1 MVSVSETLKKLKNS
15 EDNKEVLY
23 NYSSILSSCFN
34 LEANKLKTF
43 LYSFCKFPQFGV
55 LVPVDYKGCPDL
67 HFEGIFCVEI
77 EDQIKLRRFQHEL
90 WSDLLKTAKEPI
102 GRVSEANYFVVPLG
116 NGAVDWGI
124 IGKALGEEPLIR
136 LEEVDKGSRT
146 GLVLR
151 TKFRGQVLWKY
162 LNELEEFTGLSE
174 FFESLFAGD
183 LNKTKE
189 SQEKFEGF
197 EPFDVVFD
205 ENFSNPATKDLRNML
220 VSGLISELNEKC
232 PLVFAKQLK
241 SIRTTVNETVNKNT
255 KGVPILPI
263 FLFEVFYLDFC
274 QWEQIKGVFN
284 TLIEIEEFS
293 WVVEFKE
300 KFGIDGNLTTFKASM
315 NCYSPETR
323 KKFENFQIL
332 GGVTCKFLIGLGVYL
347 EEFEKF
353 QGKSVEKVVKDWML
367 PEKCQKICQKF
378 ELFRFLKTTA
388 LKISSF
394 RPAFFASKETI
405 TECYNLEHKIS
416 DSLAAGFIRSL
427 IGGILLSNGLKCCGN
442 FLLTLGI
449 LPNATFNFIQRYLND
464 DNLSVI
470 NSNTLKFPSNI
481 PKFSEIFE
489 SVQKDSLE
497 TILDYQFEDS
507 TILQKSLNLEFFNQR
522 LVKTLGKSII
532 DLILAYNLLTPYD
545 QDTSLYLYLLSE
557 LQHSYNISRITLA
570 SGLFHFLFS
579 PNSEKKPQLQQT
591 YQDMKWDD
599 HLFKSE
605 HPNPLPAY
613 LESYF
618 YNLVLSIFHDTQK
631 ISEIFSVI
639 GFFFADFIEICLK
652 HKKRVKKI
660 FAGKIF
666 EVLKKSGIKVDYREV
681 ENSNGASVKAFIGK
695 DLIIETNG
703 RNMKVAR
710 VEAGLSVYKF
720 IGLCNLTQYGTPWVL
735 VD

>member
-1 MVSVSETLKKLKNS
+1 MASVSETLKKLKNS

-23 NYSSILSSCFN
+23 NYSSILSSCFS
-34 LEANKLKTF
+34 LEANRLKTF

-55 LVPVDYKGCPDL
+55 LVPVDYGGCPEL
-67 HFEGIFCVEI
+67 QFKGVVCVEI
-77 EDQIKLRRFQHEL
+77 EDQVRLRRFQHEL

-116 NGAVDWGI
+116 NGVIDWKV
-124 IGKALGEEPLIR
+124 IGKALGQEPLVR
-136 LEEVDKGSRT
+136 LEEVDKGLRA

-162 LNELEEFTGLSE
+162 LNELEEFTGLSV
-174 FFESLFAGD
+174 FFECLFAGD

-189 SQEKFEGF
+189 NQEKFEGF
-197 EPFDVVFD
+197 DPFDVIFD
-205 ENFSNPATKDLRNML
+205 ENFSNPATKDLRNLL
-220 VSGLISELNEKC
+220 VSGLISEYNEKK

-241 SIRTTVNETVNKNT
+241 SIRTSISEAVNKNT

-263 FLFEVFYLDFC
+263 SLFEVFYLDFC
-274 QWEQIKGVFN
+274 QWEQVKGVFN

-293 WVVEFKE
+293 WVLEFKD
-300 KFGIDGNLTTFKASM
+300 KFGLNGNLTTFKAAM

-367 PEKCQKICQKF
+367 PEKCQKICSKF
-378 ELFRFLKTTA
+378 ELFRFLKTSA
-388 LKISSF
+388 LKASCF

-405 TECYNLEHKIS
+405 TECYNLEHKITDTLS
-416 DSLAAGFIRSL
+416 AGFIRSL
-427 IGGILLSNGLKCCGN
+427 IGGILLSNGLKFCGS
-442 FLLTLGI
+442 FLSTLEI
-449 LPNATFNFIQRYLND
+449 LPSTTFNSIQKYLND
-464 DNLSVI
+464 DSLSVI
-470 NSNTLKFPSNI
+470 NLNTLKFHSSI

-489 SVQKDSLE
+489 SIQKDSLE

-507 TILQKSLNLEFFNQR
+507 TILHKALNLEFFNQR
-522 LVKTLGKSII
+522 LVRTLGKSII
-532 DLILAYNLLTPYD
+532 ELILAYNLLTPYEL
-545 QDTSLYLYLLSE
+545 DTSLYLYLLSE
-557 LQHSYNISRITLA
+557 LQHSYNICRITLA
-570 SGLFHFLFS
+570 SGLFRFFS
-579 PNSEKKPQLQQT
+579 PTSEKKTQLLQT

-599 HLFKSE
+599 HLLKSE
-605 HPNPLPAY
+605 HPNPLPPY

-618 YNLVLSIFHDTQK
+618 YNLVLSLFHDTQK
-631 ISEIFSVI
+631 ISDLFSVL

-652 HKKRVKKI
+652 HKKRGKKI
-660 FAGKIF
+660 LTSKIF
-666 EVLKKSGIKVDYREV
+666 EILKKSGVKVDYREV

-703 RNMKVAR
+703 RNMKLAKVD
-710 VEAGLSVYKF
+710 AGLSVYKF